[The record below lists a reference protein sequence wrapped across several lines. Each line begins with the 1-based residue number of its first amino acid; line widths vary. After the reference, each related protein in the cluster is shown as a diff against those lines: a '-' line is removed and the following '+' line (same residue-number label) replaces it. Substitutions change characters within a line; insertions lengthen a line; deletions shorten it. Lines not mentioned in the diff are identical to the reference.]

1 MLKAIFG
8 VVGLLIALAIVSS
21 LAKTQLGALGQIGQ
35 TTTRVHGAAGSDST
49 TAEGSVGGTA
59 GRAVGGARLDGFAAT
74 AGAEIPTVQQ
84 QVQGVQQSVRDRT
97 ADALQQGMQ
106 RNQRAQP

>member
-8 VVGLLIALAIVSS
+8 FVGLLVALAIVSS
-21 LAKTQLGALGQIGQ
+21 LTKTQLSAIGQIGQ
-35 TTTRVHGAAGSDST
+35 TTTRVHSSASTDGTTVADPGGS
-49 TAEGSVGGTA
+49 TA
-59 GRAVGGARLDGFAAT
+59 GRAVGEARLDGFAAT

-84 QVQGVQQSVRDRT
+84 QVQGVQQSVRNRT

>member
-8 VVGLLIALAIVSS
+8 VVGILLALAIVSS
-21 LAKTQLGALGQIGQ
+21 LAKNQLRALGQIGQ
-35 TTTRVHGAAGSDST
+35 TTTRVHAPASEDAAGTD
-49 TAEGSVGGTA
+49 GSVGSMA

-74 AGAEIPTVQQ
+74 AGAEMPTAQQ
-84 QVQGVQQSVRDRT
+84 QIQGVQQSVRDRT
-97 ADALQQGMQ
+97 AAALQQGVQ

>member
-8 VVGLLIALAIVSS
+8 FLGLLIALAIVSS
-21 LAKTQLGALGQIGQ
+21 LAKTQLRAIGQVGQ
-35 TTTRVHGAAGSDST
+35 TTTRVHSPSAGESATPDSGAGSM
-49 TAEGSVGGTA
+49 A

-84 QVQGVQQSVRDRT
+84 QVQGVQQSVIGRT
-97 ADALQQGMQ
+97 NDALQQSDQ
-106 RNQRAQP
+106 RYKRADP